1 MLVPLSLCAPLAV
14 PVEIRVTDRRVFRL
28 SADVAES
35 GIRLEHPAP
44 FEVDQP
50 VMVTFALPDVTDD
63 APPTVPLKLRAVVA
77 LTDSDG
83 DGADGGRE
91 LAFVDPPREA
101 RQAIVRYVAGRLG
114 LPAGASQR

>member
-1 MLVPLSLCAPLAV
+1 V
-14 PVEIRVTDRRVFRL
+14 PVEIRVTDRRIFRL
-28 SADVAES
+28 STDVAES
-35 GIRLEHPAP
+35 GVTLEHPAP

-50 VMVTFALPDVTDD
+50 VTVTFTLPDVTDENTTT
-63 APPTVPLKLRAVVA
+63 APLNLRAVVA

-91 LAFVDPPREA
+91 LAFVDPPRET

-114 LPAGASQR
+114 LPGGASER